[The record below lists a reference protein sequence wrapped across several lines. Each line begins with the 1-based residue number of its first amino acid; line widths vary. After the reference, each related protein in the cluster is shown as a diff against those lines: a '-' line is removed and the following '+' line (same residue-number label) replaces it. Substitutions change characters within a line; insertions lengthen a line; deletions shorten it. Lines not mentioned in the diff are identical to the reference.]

1 MFLPSL
7 SNIAND
13 FQVDYSIVSLSIA
26 GYLGITAVL
35 QLIIGPLSD
44 RFGRRPVVLY
54 GLTIFILASL
64 GCMLASNIWVFLIFR
79 VMQGAVIS
87 GGVLSYAIIRD
98 SATEREAAGQIGYI
112 SMAMAVAP
120 MVGPMVGGILDELFG
135 WRSSFLLFTIA
146 GLIVLVLCWIDLGET
161 NKNPSET
168 FAKQFQGYPELLR
181 SRGYWGY
188 SLCVSFSVGAFYIFI
203 TGVPLV
209 AETFLALSPTAIGF
223 YIGTITAG
231 FALGSFL
238 SGRYSKRYPL
248 TTMMLAGRIA
258 ACVGLIA
265 GLTLFLVGF
274 VNVFSL
280 FGATVFVG
288 LGNGLTSPSASAGAL
303 SVRPRLAG
311 SASGLTGA
319 LTVGIGAVLTSIAAA
334 ILTVDSGHYQLLGM
348 MLFCSVVGLL
358 AALDVRR
365 TDRLQVRENLSI

>member
-1 MFLPSL
+1 
-7 SNIAND
+7 
-13 FQVDYSIVSLSIA
+13 
-26 GYLGITAVL
+26 
-35 QLIIGPLSD
+35 
-44 RFGRRPVVLY
+44 
-54 GLTIFILASL
+54 
-64 GCMLASNIWVFLIFR
+64 MLCI
-79 VMQGAVIS
+79 
-87 GGVLSYAIIRD
+87 
-98 SATEREAAGQIGYI
+98 
-112 SMAMAVAP
+112 
-120 MVGPMVGGILDELFG
+120 
-135 WRSSFLLFTIA
+135 
-146 GLIVLVLCWIDLGET
+146 
-161 NKNPSET
+161 
-168 FAKQFQGYPELLR
+168 
-181 SRGYWGY
+181 
-188 SLCVSFSVGAFYIFI
+188 SFSVGAFYIFI
-203 TGVPLV
+203 SGVPLV
-209 AETFLALSPTAIGF
+209 AETFLALSPTAVGF

-319 LTVGIGAVLTSIAAA
+319 LTVGTGAILTSIAAA
-334 ILTVDSGHYQLLGM
+334 ILTEEGGAYQLLGM

-365 TDRLQVRENLSI
+365 TNRLQVRENLSI